1 MTESHLTCFT
11 PHLVGLAD
19 DGAGLHGAVL
29 GVQPAELGRGLGLG
43 LAREVGGARDVAV
56 ELAAHL
62 VVQPRGGLWGK
73 TFVMNTE

>member
-1 MTESHLTCFT
+1 MTDSHLTSST

-29 GVQPAELGRGLGLG
+29 GVQLAELGLGLG

-62 VVQPRGGLWGK
+62 VVQPGG
-73 TFVMNTE
+73 